1 MATKNVVRSLMW
13 AAEKQLITVRRA
25 PFDSPRRDGL
35 TSVLSRAQTD
45 FILAP
50 CDLLLSPANLHA
62 PSISLAA
69 LLDRHRSDDNL
80 LTTLFSE
87 RAAGNLVEARKNGA
101 CFSLALLCAL
111 NLTRRTR
118 VGPPEVLTIYDHKT
132 STLLDIREM
141 DDFDEDE
148 VPLRTSLLAK

>member
-1 MATKNVVRSLMW
+1 MW

-25 PFDSPRRDGL
+25 PLTRLVRRVGL
-35 TSVLSRAQTD
+35 TSVLPRAQTD
-45 FILAP
+45 FIVAP

-87 RAAGNLVEARKNGA
+87 RAAGQPGRSAQERCAPLSRSPLCTGA
-101 CFSLALLCAL
+101 DAK
-111 NLTRRTR
+111 TR
-118 VGPPEVLTIYDHKT
+118 VGPPEVLTIYDRKT